1 MVYMLAFESKD
12 RTEPQPNSNAT
23 SKKIILCINIK
34 IMAINLGN
42 KSQEHTNLKFS
53 RRLSLARVYL
63 TKIKI
68 LSKNA
73 DNLKVPGGFTLPV
86 FFKLTE
92 HERIN

>member
-1 MVYMLAFESKD
+1 MLFLRVYMLAFESKD

-53 RRLSLARVYL
+53 RRLSVGES
-63 TKIKI
+63 I
-68 LSKNA
+68 SHKNQ
-73 DNLKVPGGFTLPV
+73 
-86 FFKLTE
+86 KLE
-92 HERIN
+92 